1 MKKSTRNFRSVLN
14 FFLNA
19 LLSAI
24 TIMNLKLSSDIIFL
38 VECLEREKR
47 NRYDN
52 HFFLLKIV
60 FLL

>member
-24 TIMNLKLSSDIIFL
+24 TIMNVKLSIDIIFL

-52 HFFLLKIV
+52 HFF
-60 FLL
+60 F

>member
-24 TIMNLKLSSDIIFL
+24 TIMNLKLSIDNIFL
-38 VECLEREKR
+38 VECLEREK
-47 NRYDN
+47 
-52 HFFLLKIV
+52 KK
-60 FLL
+60 

>member
-24 TIMNLKLSSDIIFL
+24 TIMNVKLSIDI
-38 VECLEREKR
+38 
-47 NRYDN
+47 N
-52 HFFLLKIV
+52 FFGRVSRKGKKK
-60 FLL
+60 